1 MAIARVLRRR
11 SCAALT
17 VLGRAANSRES
28 SACRAAEEAAANV
41 SRPRSFSAPP
51 FARLARGPLLGARV
65 TGVKL
70 SITWPIG
77 AVEAAGQALSESRVV
92 GDSFKR
98 RGSLGLCV
106 VVSRARVCHICV

>member
-17 VLGRAANSRES
+17 VLRRAANSRES
-28 SACRAAEEAAANV
+28 SACRAAEEAATKG
-41 SRPRSFSAPP
+41 SRPRAHYAEP

-92 GDSFKR
+92 GDPFKR

>member
-41 SRPRSFSAPP
+41 SRPRVTTLNLSLDLPGVLCSAH
-51 FARLARGPLLGARV
+51 G
-65 TGVKL
+65 
-70 SITWPIG
+70 
-77 AVEAAGQALSESRVV
+77 
-92 GDSFKR
+92 
-98 RGSLGLCV
+98 
-106 VVSRARVCHICV
+106 SRA